1 MDPEL
6 RASNEDRDRIVAQ
19 LEAHT
24 AAGRLTL
31 EEFTERVD
39 RALAARTRRDLAE
52 VTRDLPPPAPSPA
65 SGGGRHLLIAF
76 AVAALVLALLAVVF
90 AAARH

>member
-1 MDPEL
+1 MDHGI
-6 RASNEDRDRIVAQ
+6 RASDDDRHRVVTQ

-31 EEFTERVD
+31 QEFSERVD
-39 RALAARTRRDLAE
+39 RALAARTHGDLAE
-52 VTRDLPPPAPSPA
+52 VTRDLPPPVPGPT
-65 SGGGRHLLIAF
+65 SGGGRQLLVAF

-90 AAARH
+90 AIARH